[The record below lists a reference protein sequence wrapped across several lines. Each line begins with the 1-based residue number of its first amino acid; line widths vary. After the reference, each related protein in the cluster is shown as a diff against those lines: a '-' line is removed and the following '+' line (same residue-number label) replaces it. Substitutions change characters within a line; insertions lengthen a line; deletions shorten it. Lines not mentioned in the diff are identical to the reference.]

1 MKKGVLLLANTFEKF
16 ISTNLKYCNF
26 DPCHCFSAPGL
37 SWAAMLKMTEVE
49 LENISD
55 PDTHLFIKKG
65 MRDGISYVSKR
76 CSKANNKYCPYYDK
90 E

>member
-1 MKKGVLLLANTFEKF
+1 
-16 ISTNLKYCNF
+16 
-26 DPCHCFSAPGL
+26 
-37 SWAAMLKMTEVE
+37 MLKMTEVE